1 MVHLKPLLQL
11 LHFGPSLFTTL
22 AFGVYLA
29 LAAHGLPA
37 AGPAA
42 LLLGGQLATQFAIS
56 LLNDYWDL
64 PADRLTKPDKPI
76 PAGWVGAVTVRR
88 WGTAL
93 AGLALAL
100 AVPLGARTLACAAVG
115 LGAGLLYDWRWKRTL
130 ASPLPFAAGFG
141 VLPLWAWA
149 GVGRAWEPPVLVGAA
164 LTAWLVVAL
173 HLADTLPD
181 LEADQTVGVRGL
193 AHRLGPRAARRVC
206 WGVLASGLV
215 AAAGLG
221 VGLQA
226 DPLLL
231 GGTLLLGSGLP
242 AAAAVLYRRRGPR
255 ALRPM
260 AGLIESAALL
270 TALGWLAA
278 VTV

>member
-1 MVHLKPLLQL
+1 MIPLKPLLQL

-22 AFGVYLA
+22 AFGVYIA

-37 AGPAA
+37 VGPAA
-42 LLLGGQLATQFAIS
+42 ALLIGQLATQFAIS

-76 PAGWVGAVTVRR
+76 PSGLVGAATVRR
-88 WGTAL
+88 WGWAL
-93 AGLALAL
+93 AGSALL
-100 AVPLGARTLACAAVG
+100 TAVPLGPRTLGCAAVG
-115 LGAGLLYDWRWKRTL
+115 LGAGLLYDWRLKRTV

-149 GVGRAWEPPVLVGAA
+149 GVGRAWDTPALLGAA

-181 LEADQTVGVRGL
+181 LEADRTVGVRGL
-193 AHRLGPRAARRVC
+193 AHRLGPQAARRVC
-206 WGVLASGLV
+206 WAVLATGL
-215 AAAGLG
+215 AAAAVLG
-221 VGLQA
+221 GGLQA
-226 DPLLL
+226 DLLLL
-231 GGTLLLGSGLP
+231 GGTLLLGGGLL
-242 AAAAVLYRRRGPR
+242 AAAIGVYRRQG
-255 ALRPM
+255 AAGLRLM
-260 AGLIESAALL
+260 AGLIEAAALL
-270 TALGWLAA
+270 IALGWLAA

>member
-1 MVHLKPLLQL
+1 MLKPWLQL
-11 LHFGPSLFTTL
+11 LHFGPSVFTTL
-22 AFGVYLA
+22 AFAVYIT
-29 LAAHGLPA
+29 LAAHGWPA
-37 AGPAA
+37 AGAGAA
-42 LLLGGQLATQFAIS
+42 LLAGQLATQFAIS

-76 PAGWVGAVTVRR
+76 PAGVVSAASVRR

-93 AGLALAL
+93 AGAALVL
-100 AVPLGARTLACAAVG
+100 AVPLGGRTLVCAAVG

-130 ASPLPFAAGFG
+130 ASPVPFAAGFG

-149 GVGRAWEPPVLVGAA
+149 GVGRAWDGPVWIGAM
-164 LTAWLVVAL
+164 LTAWLVLAL
-173 HLADTLPD
+173 HVADTLPD

-193 AHRLGPRAARRVC
+193 AHRLGAQNARRVC
-206 WGVLASGLV
+206 WGVLGVGLGL
-215 AAAGLG
+215 AAGLG
-221 VGLQA
+221 MALQA
-226 DPLLL
+226 NALVL
-231 GGTLLLGSGLP
+231 GGTLLVGGGLL
-242 AAAAVLYRRRGPR
+242 AAAIILYSRRGSQ

>member
-1 MVHLKPLLQL
+1 MLKPWLQL

-22 AFGVYLA
+22 AFAVYIA

-37 AGPAA
+37 LGPAA

-56 LLNDYWDL
+56 LFNDYWDL

-76 PAGWVGAVTVRR
+76 PAGVVSARTVRC

-93 AGLALAL
+93 AGVALAL
-100 AVPLGARTLACAAVG
+100 AMPLGPRTLACAAVG

-164 LTAWLVVAL
+164 LTAWLVLAL

-193 AHRLGPRAARRVC
+193 AHRLGPEAARWVC
-206 WGVLASGLV
+206 WSVLAGGLV

-226 DPLLL
+226 DPTLL
-231 GGTLLLGSGLP
+231 GGTLLLGSGLLT
-242 AAAAVLYRRRGPR
+242 AAMVLYRRRGPPV
-255 ALRPM
+255 LRPM

-278 VTV
+278 VSL